1 MNFTSVNFFIFL
13 AILILLYWNVPIRLR
28 NPLLLL
34 ASLIFYT
41 SFNLHGLAV
50 IEVMIVGTFFSARAI
65 SKSRHLKRRSHLFF
79 LCGLTLNLSI
89 LFYYK
94 YMNFFVSQLGQ
105 FYSSQFKEWD
115 ILIPIGI
122 SFCTFQSMSYLIDV
136 FMGKKEEENFFLFAQ
151 YVLFFPLVLAGPIE
165 RSHKLISQFKSQ
177 LAPEVDKGLAL
188 IALGLVKK
196 LVVAD
201 NLRLITGS
209 FLSSENP
216 FEHASSFT
224 IVMIG
229 YAISFQY
236 YFDFSA
242 YSEIARGI
250 GFLFGINLSV
260 NFRFPFTSLSPR
272 KFWKSWHITLGLWF
286 RDYVHLPLMRYGILK
301 NNTTLVTLITFTL
314 IGLWHGASWNFVIF
328 GVTQGLW
335 YLIFEMSSQLLRRR
349 IPFFIR
355 IISSILF
362 MNIIYFSSGLI
373 FSITSISGLW
383 STFTYLFS
391 ASNVWSSLESDLI
404 RTLCFYLVP
413 VSLFEI
419 YLLYRKYDSISEFRL
434 WQQVVLYTAF
444 IYLTITFGN
453 FSVKEFLYFNF

>member
-1 MNFTSVNFFIFL
+1 MSFTSVNFFIFL
-13 AILILLYWNVPIRLR
+13 AIIILLYWDVPIRLR

-34 ASLIFYT
+34 ASLVFYI
-41 SFNLHGLAV
+41 SHSLHGLA
-50 IEVMIVGTFFSARAI
+50 IIGVMVVGTFFSARAV
-65 SKSRHLKRRSHLFF
+65 SRSRGNERKRYIFF
-79 LCGLTLNLSI
+79 LGGLTLNLSI

-94 YMNFFVSQLGQ
+94 YLNFFVSQLGQ
-105 FYSSQFKEWD
+105 VYSFQFKEWD
-115 ILIPIGI
+115 FLIPIGL

-136 FMGKKEEENFFLFAQ
+136 FKGKKDEDNFFLFAQ
-151 YVLFFPLVLAGPIE
+151 YVIFFPLVLAGPIE
-165 RSHKLISQFKSQ
+165 RSHKLISQFSSQ
-177 LAPEVDKGLAL
+177 LSPEIAKGLPL
-188 IALGLVKK
+188 IALGLFKK

-216 FEHASSFT
+216 FEHASSLT
-224 IVMIG
+224 IIMIG

-272 KFWKSWHITLGLWF
+272 KFWKAWHITLGHWF
-286 RDYVHLPLMRYGILK
+286 RDYVHLPLMRYSIFK
-301 NNTTLVTLITFTL
+301 NDSTIVTLITFTL
-314 IGLWHGASWNFVIF
+314 IGIWHGASWNFVIF
-328 GVTQGLW
+328 GVSQGLW
-335 YLIFEMSSQLLRRR
+335 YLIFEKSSQLFRRR
-349 IPFFIR
+349 MPFFIR

-373 FSITSISGLW
+373 FSIPSVSGLW
-383 STFTYLFS
+383 SAFIYLFS
-391 ASNVWSSLESDLI
+391 TSFVWSSLESDLV
-404 RTLCFYLVP
+404 RTLCFYIVP

-419 YLLYRKYDSISEFRL
+419 YMLYRKCTSISEFQI
-434 WQQVVLYTAF
+434 WQQVVFYTVL
-444 IYLTITFGN
+444 IYVTVTFGN